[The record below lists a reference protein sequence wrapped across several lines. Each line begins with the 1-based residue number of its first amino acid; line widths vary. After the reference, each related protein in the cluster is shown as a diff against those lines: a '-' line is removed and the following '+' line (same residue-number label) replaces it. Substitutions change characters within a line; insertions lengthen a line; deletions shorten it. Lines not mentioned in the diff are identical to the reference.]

1 MMLRITTL
9 AIALV
14 ATLLLGPTTTAD
26 EAVQVTISS
35 DDTKPAAPA
44 VNWAPRRPRL
54 FQNYYAPSSPGG
66 ISAPLY
72 TAPVQ
77 VPANVGHTYATYQPL
92 MPHELLYH
100 HNRTYYRYY
109 DGGRG
114 LTRTRVVWSSG
125 RVAPPLLGWIW

>member
-1 MMLRITTL
+1 MLRMTTL
-9 AIALV
+9 AITLV
-14 ATLLLGPTTTAD
+14 ATLLLGPATAAD

-35 DDTKPAAPA
+35 DDTAPVAPA
-44 VNWAPRRPRL
+44 VNWAPRRTRL
-54 FQNYYAPSSPGG
+54 FQNYYAPSAPGG

-72 TAPVQ
+72 TAPIQ
-77 VPANVGHTYATYQPL
+77 VPAHVGQTYATYQPL

-114 LTRTRVVWSSG
+114 LTRTRVIWSSG
-125 RVAPPLLGWIW
+125 RVASPLLGWIW

>member
-1 MMLRITTL
+1 MLRMTTL
-9 AIALV
+9 AITLV
-14 ATLLLGPTTTAD
+14 ATLLLGPATAAD

-35 DDTKPAAPA
+35 DDTAPAAPA
-44 VNWAPRRPRL
+44 VNWAPRRARL
-54 FQNYYAPSSPGG
+54 FQNYYAPSAQGG

-72 TAPVQ
+72 TAPIQ
-77 VPANVGHTYATYQPL
+77 VPAHVGHTYATYQPL

-114 LTRTRVVWSSG
+114 LTRTRVIWSSG